1 MRFHL
6 LYVSSVSACFEVENE
21 NPYYAE
27 TPFDVSLNGKLVLE
41 KIRTNI
47 FSLFDLRPDT
57 GYQAA
62 IGEDEVSF
70 QTKAETA
77 CLSVRDFGAR
87 GDMVTDDTQA
97 IQNAILACPDGGRVK
112 IPAGTY
118 RVRPLMLRSNMTLEL
133 RKGAVLRGD
142 VQEEHYPIL
151 PGDIRDADTGRNMI
165 ISMWEGEPHPSH
177 QSLLSAYY
185 AHDFAV
191 IGQGIIDGNAQNSSW
206 WKNVNERNVARPR
219 LVYLHECEDVV
230 FHGITGR
237 NSPSWNFHPFLC
249 KKLGFYD
256 TAVEA
261 PKDSPNTD
269 GSDPEACD
277 QVQYIGMR
285 FSVGDDAI
293 AIKSGKMYFGMKYKI
308 PSSNIVIRN
317 CLMEYAHGA
326 VVLGSEMGGGV
337 RDLSVSQCLFSHT
350 DRGVRIKTRRG
361 RGKYAVVDEVTFENI
376 RMDNVMCPLVINMYY
391 FCGQD
396 GHADYVASKT
406 PQPVDD
412 TTPFL
417 GSFTFRD
424 MECTD
429 CEWAAGYFYGLPE
442 QPVRS
447 ITIEDVHFS
456 YKEDAKKGQPAMM
469 EDCKAMARKGLYFN
483 NVNSVH
489 LKNVTLEGQKGKELI
504 TEHVK
509 EVVRE

>member
-6 LYVSSVSACFEVENE
+6 LYASSVSACFELENTA
-21 NPYYAE
+21 PYYADAPY
-27 TPFDVSLNGKLVLE
+27 TVTVDRAPALE
-41 KIRTNI
+41 GVRTNV

-57 GYQAA
+57 EYTVG
-62 IGEDEVSF
+62 IEDDTVTF
-70 QTKAETA
+70 RTRGETA

-87 GDMVTDDTQA
+87 GDVATDDTKA

-118 RVRPLMLRSNMTLEL
+118 RVRPLMLRSNITLEL

-142 VQEEHYPIL
+142 THEENYPVL

-165 ISMWEGEPHPSH
+165 ISMWEGDPRPSH

-185 AHDFAV
+185 AHNVDI

-206 WKNVNERNVARPR
+206 WQNVKERHIARPR
-219 LVYLHECEDVV
+219 LVYLHECENIT
-230 FHGITGR
+230 FHGVTGR
-237 NSPSWNFHPFLC
+237 NSPAWNFHPFLC
-249 KKLGFYD
+249 KHIGFYD

-269 GSDPEACD
+269 GTDPEACD
-277 QVQYIGMR
+277 DVRYIGMR
-285 FSVGDDAI
+285 FAVGDDAI

-308 PSSNIVIRN
+308 PATNTVIRN

-326 VVLGSEMGGGV
+326 VVLGSEMAGGV
-337 RDLSVSQCLFSHT
+337 RDLQVSQCLFSHT

-361 RGKYAVVDEVTFENI
+361 RGKYSVVDGVEFENV
-376 RMDNVMCPLVINMYY
+376 RMDNVMCPLVVNMYY
-391 FCGQD
+391 FCDPD
-396 GHADYVASKT
+396 GHTEFVSSKKV
-406 PQPVDD
+406 QPVDD
-412 TTPFL
+412 TTPYL
-417 GSFTFRD
+417 GALTFRD

-442 QPVRS
+442 QPVGS
-447 ITIEDVHFS
+447 VTIENVHFTF
-456 YKEDAKKGQPAMM
+456 KAGAKKGQPAMM
-469 EDCKAMARKGLYFN
+469 EDCKEVARMGLYFN
-483 NVNSVH
+483 NVQSVH
-489 LKNVTLEGQKGKELI
+489 LKNVTMEGQKGKEVI

-509 EVVRE
+509 EVTRE